1 MCLCD
6 RNFQNQM
13 LQQQQIL
20 LRQIQVLGTECHA
33 WREIVGRYPPA
44 SMLKHMKASEDC
56 GYRESLRRGVME
68 FPKYQKFWDRL
79 KYLFKQ

>member
-13 LQQQQIL
+13 LQQQQVL
-20 LRQIQVLGTECHA
+20 LRQLEVLATECHA
-33 WREIVGRYPPA
+33 WREISGGYPPS

-56 GYRESLRRGVME
+56 GYRESKCRGIIE
-68 FPKYQKFWDRL
+68 FPKYQSFWDRL